1 MDEARV
7 IEEVRRLFA
16 DIMKLDAAGLDMKAR
31 LDDAYGV
38 DSLNA
43 LRLVS
48 ELEVALEVDIPEEE
62 LVNIRTLDD
71 VVRLCRSHAKDSTEG

>member
-7 IEEVRRLFA
+7 TEEVRRRFA
-16 DIMKLDAAGLDMKAR
+16 DIMKLEPDGLDMQAR

-48 ELEVALEVDIPEEE
+48 ELEVALEVDIPEDE
-62 LVNIRTLDD
+62 LANIRCLND
-71 VVRLCRSHAKDSTEG
+71 VVRLCLTHAGGGPGA